1 MPTVWQV
8 SAGPTKRRYSEVLL
22 QHGVAL
28 ISKGLQAGETVVVQ
42 GQYRLTPG
50 TLVAAAAPSET
61 PNPSTASS
69 GMLP

>member
-1 MPTVWQV
+1 VFVV
-8 SAGPTKRRYSEVLL
+8 SADNRVAIRPVEVEQRL
-22 QHGVAL
+22 HMAAL

-50 TLVAAAAPSET
+50 TPVVATAPSNVL
-61 PNPSTASS
+61 NPSTASA

>member
-1 MPTVWQV
+1 M
-8 SAGPTKRRYSEVLL
+8 A
-22 QHGVAL
+22 AL

-50 TLVAAAAPSET
+50 TLVVATEPANVL
-61 PNPSTASS
+61 NPSTASA